1 MNPES
6 DEEFEARPRVN
17 KSTPYARSTHSSAS
31 KTFGA
36 GDDDIDDEVN
46 FKDAGSAGK
55 GGDDSVPS
63 PTVVD
68 DAEKEEG
75 KRSRSFCKQPGSVS
89 GL

>member
-6 DEEFEARPRVN
+6 DEEFEAAPRVN

-68 DAEKEEG
+68 KSLCTRLSWFALL
-75 KRSRSFCKQPGSVS
+75 PGSASVM
-89 GL
+89 